1 MSATNLDPIV
11 NLAETGHIEAASQAC
26 DTALESEPNSPELLH
41 LRGLLCTLSGRP
53 GDAIPLFNRAIGF
66 GPQPKYWSNLG
77 NALSATGAP
86 DQAEQAYRKAIEL
99 DPAFV
104 DAWFNFGR
112 LLQDGGRLG
121 EAANALEHTTRL
133 SPVDSQAW
141 KILGD
146 VYQKLDQ
153 VSLARQAYEQAYAL
167 TPQNLELAAL
177 IAYCL
182 ERENRLDDARQLLEI
197 TLAKLPEHPLGSIVM
212 AILER
217 RSGQF
222 EAARARLLAMPES
235 RLSLPLRV
243 QREHEM
249 GVLDD
254 RTNEPES
261 AFRHFARAKALQR
274 EDPIYGQVDGKRF
287 LARLDRLIGLDYSW
301 LSQCTRP
308 FADGMTDPIFI
319 VGFPRSGTT
328 LLNHILYGHPDLD
341 VMEELPVMSTLQ
353 DQLADEM
360 PDYPASLATLP
371 AAQAR
376 ALRRQYFELVHVA
389 HPQWDGKK
397 RLVDKLPLNFTRLP
411 LIVRLFPRA
420 QILLAL
426 RHPYDACLSGFMQNF
441 THNDAM
447 ANFDDL
453 RSAALMYDKIFT
465 LWDKLRTSL
474 PLPWLPVK
482 YEDLVHDPEQQTRA
496 ITRFLGLPWSAAL
509 LRHADTV
516 KERGHISTPSYQQV
530 ARPIHR
536 ESLGRWI
543 GYSSYFESLQPL
555 LRRHLKAWN
564 YDSVPTR

>member
-1 MSATNLDPIV
+1 MTANDLDSIIK
-11 NLAETGHIEAASQAC
+11 LAQGGELQAASQAC
-26 DTALESEPNSPELLH
+26 DAALGSEPDRPELLH
-41 LRGLLCTLSGRP
+41 LRGLLFTLSGRP
-53 GDAIPLFNRAIGF
+53 DDAVPLINRAISL

-77 NALSATGAP
+77 NAFLATGAP
-86 DQAEQAYRKAIEL
+86 DQAEHAYRKAIEL

-104 DAWFNFGR
+104 DAWFNLGR
-112 LLQDGGRLG
+112 LFQDSGRLG
-121 EAANALEHTTRL
+121 EAADALEQTTRL
-133 SPVDSQAW
+133 VPVDNQAW

-146 VYQKLDQ
+146 VYQKLDR
-153 VSLARQAYEQAYAL
+153 VSAARQAYEQAFAL

-182 ERENRLDDARQLLEI
+182 ERENRLDEARRLLEL
-197 TLAKLPEHPLGSIVM
+197 TLAKLPDHPLGSIVM

-217 RSGQF
+217 RSGQS
-222 EAARARLLAMPES
+222 EAARARLLAMSES

-243 QREHEM
+243 QREHEL

-254 RTNEPES
+254 RAHQPES
-261 AFRHFARAKALQR
+261 AFGHFARAKALQR
-274 EDPIYGQVDGKRF
+274 EDPKYGQVDGRRF
-287 LARLDRLIGLDYSW
+287 LERLDRLIGLDYSW

-308 FADGMTDPIFI
+308 IADGLTDPIFI

-328 LLNHILYGHPDLD
+328 LLNQILYAHPDLD
-341 VMEELPVMSTLQ
+341 VMEELPVLSTLQ
-353 DQLADEM
+353 DQLADGL

-371 AAQAR
+371 DEQSR
-376 ALRRQYFELVHVA
+376 ALRRQYSDLVHVA

-441 THNDAM
+441 ASNDAM

-453 RSAALMYDKIFT
+453 RSAALMYDKVFS
-465 LWDKLRTSL
+465 LWDKLRASL

-509 LRHADTV
+509 LRHADKV

-530 ARPIHR
+530 ARPVHR
-536 ESLGRWI
+536 ESLGRWV
-543 GYSSYFESLQPL
+543 SYAPHFKPL
-555 LRRHLKAWN
+555 EPLVLRHLKAWG
-564 YDSVPTR
+564 YDEVSTN

>member
-1 MSATNLDPIV
+1 
-11 NLAETGHIEAASQAC
+11 
-26 DTALESEPNSPELLH
+26 
-41 LRGLLCTLSGRP
+41 
-53 GDAIPLFNRAIGF
+53 
-66 GPQPKYWSNLG
+66 
-77 NALSATGAP
+77 
-86 DQAEQAYRKAIEL
+86 
-99 DPAFV
+99 
-104 DAWFNFGR
+104 
-112 LLQDGGRLG
+112 
-121 EAANALEHTTRL
+121 
-133 SPVDSQAW
+133 
-141 KILGD
+141 
-146 VYQKLDQ
+146 
-153 VSLARQAYEQAYAL
+153 
-167 TPQNLELAAL
+167 
-177 IAYCL
+177 
-182 ERENRLDDARQLLEI
+182 
-197 TLAKLPEHPLGSIVM
+197 
-212 AILER
+212 
-217 RSGQF
+217 
-222 EAARARLLAMPES
+222 
-235 RLSLPLRV
+235 
-243 QREHEM
+243 
-249 GVLDD
+249 
-254 RTNEPES
+254 
-261 AFRHFARAKALQR
+261 
-274 EDPIYGQVDGKRF
+274 
-287 LARLDRLIGLDYSW
+287 
-301 LSQCTRP
+301 
-308 FADGMTDPIFI
+308 
-319 VGFPRSGTT
+319 
-328 LLNHILYGHPDLD
+328 
-341 VMEELPVMSTLQ
+341 MEELPVMSTLQ

-453 RSAALMYDKIFT
+453 RSAALMYDKVFT

-530 ARPIHR
+530 ARSIHR

-543 GYSSYFESLQPL
+543 GYSSYFEPLQPL

-564 YDSVPTR
+564 YDTVPTR